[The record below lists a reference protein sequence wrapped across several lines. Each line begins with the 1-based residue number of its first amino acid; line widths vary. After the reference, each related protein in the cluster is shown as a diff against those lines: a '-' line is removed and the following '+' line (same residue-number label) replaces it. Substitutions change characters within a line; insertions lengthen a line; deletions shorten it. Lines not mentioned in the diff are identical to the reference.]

1 MQKIDKDTVRK
12 RFTKAISTY
21 DSNASVQAAVAERL
35 ADTIGMAV
43 CSSGMQHADH
53 IGRVLEIGCGTGLFT
68 REFLKRF
75 RPCRM
80 FLNDICPGHSEFIA
94 SLLAESGP
102 HGTRTDEPSPECMFS
117 FIGGD
122 AEGIAYP
129 DRLDLIA
136 SCSAIQ
142 WFEDLP
148 TFFARCSEALHAG
161 GILAIA
167 TYGPGNLSEIR
178 EIENISLEY
187 PPMKELGE
195 MLSAHFRIVSLQEM
209 HISLDFSSPMDVL
222 RHMKLTGVT
231 GTGHDVWTK
240 GRCSRFC
247 EEYSA
252 RFTDGNGMVRLT
264 YHPILAV
271 AVKD

>member
-1 MQKIDKDTVRK
+1 MQRIDKETIRK
-12 RFTKAISTY
+12 RFTRAISTY
-21 DSNASVQAAVAERL
+21 DTNAAVQATVAERL
-35 ADTIGMAV
+35 AETIGMTV
-43 CSSGMQHADH
+43 SRSGTRHADH

-68 REFLKRF
+68 REFLRRF
-75 RPCRM
+75 RPDRM
-80 FLNDICPGHSEFIA
+80 FLNDICPAHSEFIA
-94 SLLAESGP
+94 SLLTEGLP
-102 HGTRTDEPSPECMFS
+102 HGTGAGGPAPDCTFS

-122 AEGIAYP
+122 AEHMSYP
-129 DRLDLIA
+129 DGLDLIA

-148 TFFARCSEALHAG
+148 SFFIRCSEALHTG

-167 TYGPGNLSEIR
+167 TYGPENLPEIR

-187 PPMKELGE
+187 PPMDELGE
-195 MLSAHFRIVSLQEM
+195 MLSGHFRIVSLQET

-264 YHPILAV
+264 YHPIWAV
-271 AVKD
+271 AVKG